1 MWLELSSL
9 IVSFGHVVEHVVVE
23 HVVVEHVV
31 REHVVDE
38 RVVLDEGLVLM
49 RPMLI
54 VVLSCNALL
63 YRYPTSTVVCGGWR
77 TRVSTTCVFHS
88 KTPPPSRLNDVVLV
102 VGPAALRSL

>member
-1 MWLELSSL
+1 M
-9 IVSFGHVVEHVVVE
+9 SFGHGVEHVVEE

-54 VVLSCNALL
+54 VVLSCTA
-63 YRYPTSTVVCGGWR
+63 
-77 TRVSTTCVFHS
+77 
-88 KTPPPSRLNDVVLV
+88 
-102 VGPAALRSL
+102 

>member
-1 MWLELSSL
+1 MLVNSPSQPVKAWSRHVVGMIKSC
-9 IVSFGHVVEHVVVE
+9 VSFGHSVEHVVEE

-54 VVLSCNALL
+54 VVLSCNA
-63 YRYPTSTVVCGGWR
+63 
-77 TRVSTTCVFHS
+77 
-88 KTPPPSRLNDVVLV
+88 
-102 VGPAALRSL
+102 